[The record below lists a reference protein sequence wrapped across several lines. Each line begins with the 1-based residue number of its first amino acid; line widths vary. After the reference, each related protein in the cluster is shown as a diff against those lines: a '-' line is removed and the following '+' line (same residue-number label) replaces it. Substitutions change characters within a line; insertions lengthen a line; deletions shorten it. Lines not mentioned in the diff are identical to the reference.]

1 MKRKLMFLSL
11 AAIGLASCNGGFKQ
25 GDGGLLYNIHSSK
38 GGAKIKQG
46 DFISLN
52 MIVKT
57 DGDSV
62 LSSTYE
68 NGQPQ
73 RMVMPKAQAKGDI
86 VAGVSLLGEGDSATF
101 KISADS
107 LFKAGQQ
114 RPPGFKSKYVVFQIK
129 VEKVIAK
136 GPLTDQVWQGRITDY
151 IKSQGAA
158 LKAQEPG
165 KIAKYIADHH
175 LTLQK
180 TASGLQY
187 VITNPGTGEKPAVG
201 DTAVVN
207 YTGKLV
213 NEKVFDTSIKEVA
226 LEAAKKS
233 KQPTDPMRQYAP
245 IRIPV
250 GEGKVIPGWDEGL
263 QLLNKGAKAI
273 VIIPSDI
280 AYKDQGVGPIGP
292 FTPLVFEMEMV
303 NIVKPNPNAPKPV
316 APQFTPPPAAKK

>member
-25 GDGGLLYNIHSSK
+25 GDGGLLYNIHTSK
-38 GGAKIKQG
+38 GGAKIKEG
-46 DFISLN
+46 DFLSLN
-52 MIVKT
+52 MVVKT
-57 DGDSV
+57 DGDSI
-62 LSSTYE
+62 LNSTYE
-68 NGQPQ
+68 SGQPTFTP
-73 RMVMPKAQAKGDI
+73 MPKAQGKGDI
-86 VAGVSLLGEGDSATF
+86 VSGIALLGEGDSATF
-101 KISADS
+101 KIAADS
-107 LFKAGQQ
+107 IFKNGQPK
-114 RPPGFKSKYVVFQIK
+114 PPGFKSKYIVYQIK

-136 GPLTDQVWQGRITDY
+136 GSLNDQVFRGRVTDY
-151 IKSQGAA
+151 MKTRNEAI
-158 LKAQEPG
+158 KAQEPA

-187 VITNPGTGEKPAVG
+187 AITTPGTGEKPAVG

-213 NEKVFDTSIKEVA
+213 SEKVFDTSVKEVA
-226 LEAAKKS
+226 TKAKL
-233 KQPTDPMRQYAP
+233 QVDPMRQYAP

-250 GEGKVIPGWDEGL
+250 GEAKVIPGWDEGL

-273 VIIPSDI
+273 FIIPSEI
-280 AYKDQGVGPIGP
+280 AYKDQGVGPIAP
-292 FTPLVFEMEMV
+292 YTPLVFEMEMV

-316 APQFTPPPAAKK
+316 VPQLTPPPTAKK